1 MIIIFLLSLIPI
13 CISTILA
20 TLTGG
25 GTLFGILDYISF
37 IGVLLLFSVAIFIS
51 GYGKT
56 FCRIFSTKK
65 KFQSLDLLELQKT
78 DLALDFA
85 SKILFYTAI
94 LIPILV
100 LIYTLANYYNTPE
113 TLMHIGPNCAVLIL
127 SLLYLSLFE
136 MIIITLKAKVR
147 KTVILYM
154 AEENEAVSDNE
165 KTSSRN
171 IIKMLF
177 GILLFLLVCFLF
189 GWISGIY
196 AWGEHSLFDSIFD
209 IPFILIMAIYVLPL
223 IALSENF
230 TKLFGSIKLVFTGRK
245 ITVSQKNLYLNA
257 VKTTMAL
264 NWYAAFSGAI
274 CGWIGMLNNLE
285 DASALPANLAVSI
298 IPFFYAGCLNL
309 FLLLVEI
316 RVTKAAE

>member
-65 KFQSLDLLELQKT
+65 KFQSFDLQELQKT
-78 DLALDFA
+78 DLALEFA
-85 SKILFYTAI
+85 GKILFYTAI

-100 LIYTLANYYNTPE
+100 LIYTLENYYNTPE

-154 AEENEAVSDNE
+154 ADERESEVVNE
-165 KTSSRN
+165 KNAVN
-171 IIKMLF
+171 IIKMLL
-177 GILLFLLVCFLF
+177 GILLFLIVCFLF

-196 AWGEHSLFDSIFD
+196 AWGEHSLLDSILD
-209 IPFILIMAIYVLPL
+209 IPFILIIAIYVLPL

-257 VKTTMAL
+257 VKTTMSL

-274 CGWIGMLNNLE
+274 CGWIGMLYNLE
-285 DASALPANLAVSI
+285 DISYLTANLAVSI

>member
-1 MIIIFLLSLIPI
+1 MIINFLLSLIPI

-65 KFQSLDLLELQKT
+65 KFQSLDLQELQKT
-78 DLALDFA
+78 DLALEFA
-85 SKILFYTAI
+85 GKILFYTAI

-100 LIYTLANYYNTPE
+100 LIYTLENYYNTPE

-154 AEENEAVSDNE
+154 ADERESEVVNE
-165 KTSSRN
+165 KNAVN
-171 IIKMLF
+171 IIKMLL
-177 GILLFLLVCFLF
+177 GILLFLIVCFLF

-196 AWGEHSLFDSIFD
+196 AWGEHSLLDSILD
-209 IPFILIMAIYVLPL
+209 IPFILIIAIYVLPL

-230 TKLFGSIKLVFTGRK
+230 TKLFAEYFLQRK
-245 ITVSQKNLYLNA
+245 SFNPL
-257 VKTTMAL
+257 
-264 NWYAAFSGAI
+264 I
-274 CGWIGMLNNLE
+274 CRNYRKRI
-285 DASALPANLAVSI
+285 
-298 IPFFYAGCLNL
+298 
-309 FLLLVEI
+309 
-316 RVTKAAE
+316 